1 MQPLDGFVAHP
12 APGTQTDLFGS
23 PLASAEMEVDKLSS
37 VQQAL
42 LRDCVG
48 RGRVV
53 TSTLGGHG
61 ALEALNDLELRGLV
75 RRSPTR
81 GRVITGRGLVLREE
95 LLRLQGQDTIDA
107 WLG

>member
-1 MQPLDGFVAHP
+1 MSEELVEISMSDVNKKVGPIIDRVLRGERFIVCRHNRPVATLQPLDVN
-12 APGTQTDLFGS
+12 
-23 PLASAEMEVDKLSS
+23 KLNS

-42 LRDCVG
+42 PRDCVG

-53 TSTLGGHG
+53 TSGLGGHG
-61 ALEALNDLELRGLV
+61 APEVLNDL
-75 RRSPTR
+75 
-81 GRVITGRGLVLREE
+81 E